1 MKCEYCGQDEPL
13 PFKCPYCGKF
23 FCVEHRLPEAH
34 SCEKIFLAT
43 SPSKRKEVYRPKF
56 ETSEA
61 RFSYK
66 KLNISFSPREKLELL
81 FATIIVSLVGM
92 SFLGWSFNTFE
103 LIFALIAFALSFFVH
118 EIAHK
123 ISAIRAGLI
132 AFFKLDTVGIILT
145 FISTFSPLKII
156 APGSVVILGY
166 LDLRAMGK
174 ISLSGPLTN
183 IVIGSILYPLRFFS
197 VPFSNAINAIC
208 LLNLWIALFNLIP
221 LGILDGKKIFVWDKR
236 VWLVTFLFTLFLLLS
251 TYIY

>member
-1 MKCEYCGQDEPL
+1 MKCEYCGQEEPL

-43 SPSKRKEVYRPKF
+43 SPSRRKEVYRPKF

-81 FATIIVSLVGM
+81 FATAIVSLVGM
-92 SFLGWSFNTFE
+92 SFLGWSLNVLE
-103 LIFALIAFALSFFVH
+103 LPFALIAFAFSFLAH

-123 ISAIRAGLI
+123 ISALREGLI

-174 ISLSGPLTN
+174 ISLFGPLTN

-197 VPFSNAINAIC
+197 VPFSNAVNAIC
-208 LLNLWIALFNLIP
+208 MLNLWIALFNLIP
-221 LGILDGKKIFVWDKR
+221 LGVLDGKKIFVWDKR
-236 VWLVTFLFTLFLLLS
+236 VWLIAFSITLCLLLS

>member
-1 MKCEYCGQDEPL
+1 MKCEYCGQEEPL

-23 FCVEHRLPEAH
+23 FCVDHRLPEAH

-43 SPSKRKEVYRPKF
+43 SPSKRKEIYRPRF
-56 ETSEA
+56 ETSLP

-66 KLNISFSPREKLELL
+66 RFGVSFSSREKLELT
-81 FATIIVSLVGM
+81 FAAIIVSLVGM
-92 SFLGWSFNTFE
+92 SFLGWSLNVFE
-103 LIFALIAFALSFFVH
+103 LFFALIAFALSFLAH

-123 ISAIRAGLI
+123 ISAVREGLI

-166 LDLRAMGK
+166 FDLRTMGK
-174 ISLSGPLTN
+174 VSLFGPLTN
-183 IVIGSILYPLRFFS
+183 IVIGSILYPLRFT
-197 VPFSNAINAIC
+197 VPFSNVLNAIC

-221 LGILDGKKIFVWDKR
+221 LGVLDGKKIFAWNKR
-236 VWLVTFLFTLFLLLS
+236 VWLIMFFFPLFLLLS
-251 TYIY
+251 TYFY